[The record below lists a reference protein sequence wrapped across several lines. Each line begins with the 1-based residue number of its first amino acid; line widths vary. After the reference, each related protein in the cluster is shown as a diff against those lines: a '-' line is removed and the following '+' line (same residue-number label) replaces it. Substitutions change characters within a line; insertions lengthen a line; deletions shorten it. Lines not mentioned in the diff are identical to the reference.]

1 MPTKSRKARGVE
13 QGRVQTSGCLAP
25 SRPGLLKQLNA
36 SQVLTLLRSHNPC
49 SRADLVRMSGLSA
62 PTVSS
67 TVAYLQRKGLVK
79 ELGLGTSNGGRRP
92 DMLCFNP
99 NFGFVAGVDLGGTN
113 IRLAIADLDGKILA
127 RWTVSTRG
135 NRTPDKIVNL
145 IHSGLRHLIQQT
157 GISEKRLLA
166 VGLGAPGITD
176 VHAGTVVSAPHLQDW
191 QSVPLRN
198 LLESKLGIPA
208 AVENDVNT
216 AALGE
221 SWAGSAKGVSNF
233 VFLAIGT
240 GIGAGIYI
248 GDRLYHGSEWA
259 AGEVGYLL
267 VPGAPVFPMAID
279 KPGSLESVIGG
290 YGIERAWR
298 QVCKKASR
306 NGHSEL
312 HLKPTQVFDLA
323 QQGDLR
329 ARKLL
334 QGTAQVLA
342 HAVSNISVLLNTSL
356 IVLGGAIGS
365 SEPLLRATRKLLDR
379 NELAR
384 PRLAIS
390 LLREDAQLY
399 GAIRLAVD
407 KVESSLFSS

>member
-1 MPTKSRKARGVE
+1 
-13 QGRVQTSGCLAP
+13 
-25 SRPGLLKQLNA
+25 
-36 SQVLTLLRSHNPC
+36 
-49 SRADLVRMSGLSA
+49 MSGLSA

-67 TVAYLQRKGLVK
+67 TVAYLQRKGLIK

-92 DMLCFNP
+92 DMLCFNST
-99 NFGFVAGVDLGGTN
+99 FGYVAGVDLGGTN

-127 RWTVSTRG
+127 RWNVSTRG
-135 NRTPDKIVNL
+135 NRTPNKIVNL
-145 IHSGLRHLIQQT
+145 IKSGLHHLLQQT
-157 GISEKRLLA
+157 GIPEKRLLA
-166 VGLGAPGITD
+166 TGLGAPGITD
-176 VHAGTVVSAPHLQDW
+176 VRAGTVISAPHLQDW
-191 QSVPLRN
+191 QSVPLRD
-198 LLESKLGIPA
+198 LLESKLKIPA
-208 AVENDVNT
+208 VIENDVNT

-248 GDRLYHGSEWA
+248 ADHLYHGSEWA

-267 VPGAPVFPMAID
+267 VPGAPVFPMAVD
-279 KPGSLESVIGG
+279 RPGSLESVIGG
-290 YGIERAWR
+290 NGIEKAWR
-298 QVCKKASR
+298 QVCKKTPR
-306 NGHSEL
+306 NGHNAN
-312 HLKPTQVFDLA
+312 LKPTQVSELA

-329 ARKLL
+329 ASKLL
-334 QGTAQVLA
+334 QTTAQVLA
-342 HAVSNISVLLNTSL
+342 HAVANISVLLNTSL

-365 SEPLLRATRKLLDR
+365 SEPLLRATRELLDR
-379 NELAR
+379 NQVAR

-399 GAIRLAVD
+399 GAIRLAVN

>member
-1 MPTKSRKARGVE
+1 
-13 QGRVQTSGCLAP
+13 
-25 SRPGLLKQLNA
+25 
-36 SQVLTLLRSHNPC
+36 
-49 SRADLVRMSGLSA
+49 MSGLSA

-67 TVAYLQRKGLVK
+67 TVAHLQQKGLIK

-92 DMLCFNP
+92 DMLCFDSAY
-99 NFGFVAGVDLGGTN
+99 GYVAGVDLGGTN

-127 RWTVSTRG
+127 RWNVSTRG
-135 NRTPDKIVNL
+135 NRTPNKIVNL
-145 IHSGLRHLIQQT
+145 IQSGLRHLLQQT

-176 VHAGTVVSAPHLQDW
+176 VRAGTVISAPHLQDW
-191 QSVPLRN
+191 QSVPLRD
-198 LLESKLGIPA
+198 LLESKLKIPA
-208 AVENDVNT
+208 VIENDVNT

-248 GDRLYHGSEWA
+248 ADHLYHGSDWA

-290 YGIERAWR
+290 YGIEKAWR
-298 QVCKKASR
+298 QMCKNVSR
-306 NGHSEL
+306 NGHSPQS
-312 HLKPTQVFDLA
+312 LKPTQVFDLA
-323 QQGDLR
+323 EQGDLR

-334 QGTAQVLA
+334 HITAQVLA
-342 HAVSNISVLLNTSL
+342 HAVANISVLLNTSL

-379 NELAR
+379 NQVAR

-399 GAIRLAVD
+399 GAIRLAMD
-407 KVESSLFSS
+407 KVESTLFSS

>member
-1 MPTKSRKARGVE
+1 MTPRKTR
-13 QGRVQTSGCLAP
+13 SGTQIRNGIGP

-36 SQVLTLLRSHNPC
+36 GQLLSLLRSHNPC

-67 TVAYLQRKGLVK
+67 TVAYLQRKGLIK

-92 DMLCFNP
+92 DMLCFNSTY
-99 NFGFVAGVDLGGTN
+99 GYVAGVDLGGTN

-127 RWTVSTRG
+127 RWNVSTRG
-135 NRTPDKIVNL
+135 NRTPNKIVNL
-145 IHSGLRHLIQQT
+145 IRSGLHHLLQQT

-166 VGLGAPGITD
+166 TGLGAPGITD
-176 VHAGTVVSAPHLQDW
+176 VRAGTVISAPNLQDW
-191 QSVPLRN
+191 QSVPLRDM
-198 LLESKLGIPA
+198 LESKLKIPA
-208 AVENDVNT
+208 VVENDVNT

-248 GDRLYHGSEWA
+248 GDHLYHGSEWA

-267 VPGAPVFPMAID
+267 VPGAPVFPLAID
-279 KPGSLESVIGG
+279 KPGSLEAVIGG
-290 YGIERAWR
+290 NGIEKAWR
-298 QVCKKASR
+298 QMCKKAPR
-306 NGHSEL
+306 NGHNPQS
-312 HLKPTQVFDLA
+312 LKPTQVFELA
-323 QQGDLR
+323 EQGDLR

-334 QGTAQVLA
+334 QTTAQVLA
-342 HAVSNISVLLNTSL
+342 HAVSNIAVLLNTSL

-365 SEPLLRATRKLLDR
+365 SEPLLRATRELLDR
-379 NELAR
+379 NQVAR

-399 GAIRLAVD
+399 GAIRLAMN
-407 KVESSLFSS
+407 KVESTLFSS

>member
-1 MPTKSRKARGVE
+1 MLKTPKGKRTADSVSAQARDGV
-13 QGRVQTSGCLAP
+13 AP
-25 SRPGLLKQLNA
+25 SRPGLLKKLNA
-36 SQVLTLLRSHNPC
+36 RQVLNLLRSHSPC

-67 TVAYLQRKGLVK
+67 TVAYLLRGDLVK

-92 DMLCFNP
+92 DMLCFNSSY
-99 NFGFVAGVDLGGTN
+99 GYVAGVDLGGSN
-113 IRLAIADLDGKILA
+113 IRLAISDLDGKILA

-135 NRTPDKIVNL
+135 NRTPKKIVDL
-145 IHSGLRHLIQQT
+145 IHSGLRHLLQQT
-157 GISEKRLLA
+157 GISEKKLLA

-176 VHAGTVVSAPHLQDW
+176 VRAGIVISAPHLQDW
-191 QSVPLRN
+191 QSVPLRD
-198 LLESKLGIPA
+198 LLERKLKIPA
-208 AVENDVNT
+208 VVENDVNT

-259 AGEVGYLL
+259 AGEVGYFL
-267 VPGAPVFPMAID
+267 VPGAPVSPLAID
-279 KPGSLESVIGG
+279 KPGALESVIGG
-290 YGIERAWR
+290 HGIERAWR
-298 QVCKKASR
+298 HMCR
-306 NGHSEL
+306 NGSRDGRGNAQLKATEVFEL
-312 HLKPTQVFDLA
+312 A
-323 QQGDLR
+323 EQGDMR
-329 ARKLL
+329 ARQLL
-334 QGTAQVLA
+334 QTTAQVLA
-342 HAVSNISVLLNTSL
+342 NAVSNISVMLNTSL

-399 GAIRLAVD
+399 GAVRLALNQ
-407 KVESSLFSS
+407 VESSIFSA

>member
-1 MPTKSRKARGVE
+1 MLTKARKAHGVE
-13 QGRVQTSGCLAP
+13 QGCEQMSGGVGP

-36 SQVLTLLRSHNPC
+36 SQVLSLLRSHNPC

-99 NFGFVAGVDLGGTN
+99 NVGCVVGVDLGGTN

-157 GISEKRLLA
+157 GISEKRMLA

-176 VHAGTVVSAPHLQDW
+176 VRAGTVISAPHLQDW

-198 LLESKLGIPA
+198 LLEAKLGIPA
-208 AVENDVNT
+208 AIENDVNT

-290 YGIERAWR
+290 YGIERAWW

-312 HLKPTQVFDLA
+312 HLKPTQVFELA
-323 QQGDLR
+323 QQGDPL

-334 QGTAQVLA
+334 QTTAQVLA

-399 GAIRLAVD
+399 GAIRLAMD
-407 KVESSLFSS
+407 KVESTLFSS

>member
-1 MPTKSRKARGVE
+1 MPTKLRKARGVE
-13 QGRVQTSGCLAP
+13 QGREQMSDSVGP

-67 TVAYLQRKGLVK
+67 TVVYLQRKGLIN

-92 DMLCFNP
+92 DMLCFNS
-99 NFGFVAGVDLGGTN
+99 NFGYVAGVDLGGTN
-113 IRLAIADLDGKILA
+113 IRLATADLDGKILA

-135 NRTPDKIVNL
+135 NRTPCKIVNL
-145 IHSGLRHLIQQT
+145 IHAGLRHLIQQT

-166 VGLGAPGITD
+166 MGLGAPGITD
-176 VHAGTVVSAPHLQDW
+176 VRAGTVISAPHLQDW
-191 QSVPLRN
+191 QSVPLRD
-198 LLESKLGIPA
+198 LLESKLRIPA
-208 AVENDVNT
+208 VVENDVNT

-248 GDRLYHGSEWA
+248 GDCLYHGSEWA

-279 KPGSLESVIGG
+279 RPGSLESVIGG
-290 YGIERAWR
+290 NGIEKAWR
-298 QVCKKASR
+298 QMCKKASR
-306 NGHSEL
+306 NGNSEQ

-323 QQGDLR
+323 QQGDVR
-329 ARKLL
+329 AGKLL

-342 HAVSNISVLLNTSL
+342 HAVSNIAVLLNTSL

-399 GAIRLAVD
+399 GAIRLAMD

>member
-1 MPTKSRKARGVE
+1 MRSGV
-13 QGRVQTSGCLAP
+13 GP

-36 SQVLTLLRSHNPC
+36 RQLLNLLRSHNPC

-67 TVAYLQRKGLVK
+67 TVAYLQRKGLIK

-92 DMLCFNP
+92 DMLCFDSNY
-99 NFGFVAGVDLGGTN
+99 GCVAGVDLGGTN
-113 IRLAIADLDGKILA
+113 IRLAIADLDGKLLA

-135 NRTPDKIVNL
+135 NRTPNKIVNL
-145 IHSGLRHLIQQT
+145 IHSGIRHLLQQT

-166 VGLGAPGITD
+166 AGLGAPGITD
-176 VHAGTVVSAPHLQDW
+176 VRAGIVISAPHLQDW
-191 QSVPLRN
+191 QSVPLRD
-198 LLESKLGIPA
+198 LLESKLKIPA
-208 AVENDVNT
+208 VVENDVNT

-290 YGIERAWR
+290 YGIEKAWR
-298 QVCKKASR
+298 QICQNGSR
-306 NGHSEL
+306 NGRGNSQ
-312 HLKPTQVFDLA
+312 LKPTQVFDLA
-323 QQGDLR
+323 EQGNMR
-329 ARKLL
+329 ARGLL
-334 QGTAQVLA
+334 QATAQVLA
-342 HAVSNISVLLNTSL
+342 HAISNISVMLNTSL
-356 IVLGGAIGS
+356 VVLGGAIGS

-399 GAIRLAVD
+399 GAIRLALD
-407 KVESSLFSS
+407 RVESSIFSA

>member
-1 MPTKSRKARGVE
+1 MTTKATRGTERTRLDV
-13 QGRVQTSGCLAP
+13 RSGIAP
-25 SRPGLLKQLNA
+25 SGPGLLKELNA
-36 SQVLTLLRSHNPC
+36 RQVLSLLRSHSPC

-67 TVAYLQRKGLVK
+67 TVAYLQRKGLTK

-92 DMLCFNP
+92 DMICFNASY
-99 NFGFVAGVDLGGTN
+99 GCVAGVDLGGTN

-127 RWTVSTRG
+127 RWNVSTRG
-135 NRTPDKIVNL
+135 NRTPKKIVAL
-145 IHSGLRHLIQQT
+145 IQSGLRHLIRQT
-157 GISEKRLLA
+157 GVAENKVLA

-176 VHAGTVVSAPHLQDW
+176 VQAGIVISAPHLQEW
-191 QSVPLRN
+191 QSVPLRDM
-198 LLESKLGIPA
+198 LESKLGIPA
-208 AVENDVNT
+208 AIENDVNT

-233 VFLAIGT
+233 IFLAIGT

-248 GDRLYHGSEWA
+248 ADRLYHGSEWA

-267 VPGAPVFPMAID
+267 VPGAPVAPMAID
-279 KPGSLESVIGG
+279 KPGALELLIGG
-290 YGIERAWR
+290 NGIEKTWR
-298 QVCKKASR
+298 QICRNGSR
-306 NGHSEL
+306 NGHGNSQ
-312 HLKPTQVFDLA
+312 LKPTQVFELA
-323 QQGDLR
+323 EHGDPR
-329 ARKLL
+329 ARGLL
-334 QGTAQVLA
+334 QSTAQVLA
-342 HAVSNISVLLNTSL
+342 HAISNMSVLLNTSL
-356 IVLGGAIGS
+356 VVLGGAIGS

-399 GAIRLAVD
+399 GAIRLGLD
-407 KVESSLFSS
+407 QVESSLLSA